1 MRVEATVPDSRGNV
15 LAELAQE
22 LGASRSQIVDEA
34 LTLFFRA
41 VMEVRRGR
49 RLVSM
54 GGAEPACE
62 LVTPTLTQLE
72 WTNQRQSLTLAGS
85 EMERVAELLESPP
98 APTDAL
104 KGIMRSR

>member
-15 LAELAQE
+15 LAELALE

-72 WTNQRQSLTLAGS
+72 WTHQRQSLTLS
-85 EMERVAELLESPP
+85 SVEMERMADLLDSPL